1 MKKQRWLVLLTLVLA
16 VGMILSACGSNNSNS
31 ANSGNSG
38 GNSSNS
44 GSTNTGSSNA
54 GGEKLAAD
62 QTLHINFAADV
73 PTFDPAQAQD
83 NQAHTALNLM
93 YEGLVRV
100 DENSKEVPGVAES
113 WEPSNNGLTY
123 TFHLRKDAKWSNG
136 DPVTAGDFVFAW
148 QRVLDP
154 KTTPAPAYAYQ
165 LFYLKNAEDYNS
177 GKITDFSQVGVKAI
191 DDYTLQVDLANPT
204 PYFVNLTSFYTYFP
218 VHKSVKD
225 NAKWATD
232 PSTMITNGP
241 FTLTGLVTGQS
252 MEFTKNPTY
261 WDANDIKL
269 STIKATVV
277 NSAATEVLS
286 YESGELDRAGQP
298 NGNIPADQIPILKDK
313 YKDELHIDPVA
324 SLYYYEFNTK
334 AKPFDNAK
342 IRKAFS
348 MAISRQDIVDKVTLA
363 GQVPA
368 FGLIPPGI
376 NGAEKTYREEYPEN
390 YFTEDVAQAK
400 QLLQEGMQEEGITTL
415 PPITLTYNTD
425 DNHKK
430 IALAITDMWKKN
442 LGVDVKIENQEWG
455 VFIKNRQSGD
465 FQVARA
471 GWVPDYN
478 DPMTFIDM
486 WTTKSGNNDIKL
498 NDPTYDSLVAD
509 AYKNPDNK
517 ARMEDFHK
525 AEQILIGDQMGI
537 MPIYYYVNPAL
548 VKPYLKG
555 VTLDYSGSVD
565 FSRAYLL
572 EH

>member
-16 VGMILSACGSNNSNS
+16 VSFVLAACGSNNNNS
-31 ANSGNSG
+31 AANSGNG
-38 GNSSNS
+38 GS
-44 GSTNTGSSNA
+44 NTGSSNA
-54 GGEKLAAD
+54 GGEEKLAAD
-62 QTLHINFAADV
+62 QTLRINFAADV

-113 WEPSNNGLTY
+113 WEPDSTGKVY

-136 DPVTAGDFVFAW
+136 DPVTANDFVFAW

-154 KTTPAPAYAYQ
+154 KTQPAPAYAYQ
-165 LFYLKNAEDYNS
+165 LFYLKNAEAYNQ
-177 GKITDFSQVGVKAI
+177 GKITDFSQVGVKAV
-191 DDYTLQVDLANPT
+191 DDYTLEVTLENTT

-218 VHKSVKD
+218 VHKSVAD
-225 NAKWATD
+225 NDKWATD

-252 MEFTKNPTY
+252 MEFTKNPNY
-261 WDANDIKL
+261 WDNKDIKL
-269 STIKATVV
+269 DKIKATVV

-286 YESGELDRAGQP
+286 YQSGELDRAGQP
-298 NGNIPADQIPILKDK
+298 NGNIPADQIQILKDQ
-313 YKDELHIDPVA
+313 YKDEFHIDPVA

-342 IRKAFS
+342 IRKAFA
-348 MAISRQDIVDKVTLA
+348 MAIDRQAIVDNVTKA

-376 NGAEKTYREEYPEN
+376 NGAEKSFREEYPED
-390 YFTEDVAQAK
+390 YFKEDVTEAK
-400 QLLQEGMQEEGITTL
+400 KLLQEGMAEEGITSL

-498 NDPTYDSLVAD
+498 NDPTYDSLVED

-517 ARMEDFHK
+517 ARMEDFRK

-537 MPIYYYVNPAL
+537 MPIYYYTNPAL

-565 FSRAYLL
+565 YSRAYLL